1 MDRLPCKACGAHS
14 LLPMEVQPEAADE
27 LDLDLGSLDEREA
40 QFFTC
45 HVCGDNWLSV
55 REVQAGDCTL
65 TFVHQMGMRPLL
77 KRVAHMATP
86 VVLQEGT
93 VDHWA
98 YYLGDDEVEE
108 DDWRSRLARRR
119 DVLRAICSN

>member
-1 MDRLPCKACGAHS
+1 MERLPCKACGANS
-14 LLPMEVQPEAADE
+14 LLPMEVLPEAARA
-27 LDLDLGSLDEREA
+27 LDLSENEAQEA

-55 REVQAGDCTL
+55 REVVEGDCTI

-86 VVLQEGT
+86 VVLSEGT

-98 YYLGDDEVEE
+98 YYLGDDPVGEAT
-108 DDWRSRLARRR
+108 WRRRLDKRR
-119 DVLRAICSN
+119 DVLRAVCSN